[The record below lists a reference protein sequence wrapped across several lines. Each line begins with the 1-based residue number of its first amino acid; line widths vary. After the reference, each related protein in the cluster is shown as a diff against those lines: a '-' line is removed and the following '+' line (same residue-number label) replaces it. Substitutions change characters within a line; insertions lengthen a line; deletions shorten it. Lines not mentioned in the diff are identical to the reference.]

1 MWIYYDSLGGCMIKK
16 KIKSSYPL
24 RMPTELRAWFEKE
37 AVTNRRSLNSELVH
51 VLEKEMKGVFYK
63 DVSKE

>member
-1 MWIYYDSLGGCMIKK
+1 MIKK

-24 RMPTELRAWFEKE
+24 RMPTELRSWFEKE

-51 VLEKEMKGVFYK
+51 VLEKEMKGVFCK
-63 DVSKE
+63 DVNKE